1 MCIILVYNLQNEL
14 FFMFLDFKKSVILVI
29 SSILLYYTLISP
41 NILPR
46 VTVCSLDAFCITIFE
61 ILTILTIRYLS
72 MLEAK
77 ALETEILVQYTLM
90 NEIINNTSLAMYIKK
105 PDGTIL
111 LANNKLS
118 ELLKIKP
125 EDMIGRCV
133 NDLYV
138 DSNLYDEEDKKII
151 DTKQAIKSD
160 KFLRPKNN
168 NKGHWYRVTKTPVLN
183 RYNQVVSIVVIFE
196 NIDADK
202 NLEERKKTFVAT
214 MTHDLKTPTLAQI
227 NALDLLLKN
236 CFGEVSNI
244 QRDILNQIKS
254 SCKYMSNLIFTILDT
269 YLYDNGSVKLKYE
282 SFNIEELIN
291 ETINEISNLLI
302 EKQQTI
308 KIHSSAS
315 SNIVIADKFQ
325 IKRVIL
331 NLISNANN
339 HSFPNS
345 EIEVYLSDTDNSNSI
360 NIDITN
366 KSHYISD
373 DALSD
378 IFTKYK
384 QTQNA
389 KFRKTSTGLGLYLSK
404 QIIES
409 HNGEIHATSSK
420 RKGTSTFG
428 FSIPK
433 SPIETTNSTEK

>member
-1 MCIILVYNLQNEL
+1 ML
-14 FFMFLDFKKSVILVI
+14 LDFKKLVILVI

-46 VTVCSLDAFCITIFE
+46 VTVCPLDAFCITVFE
-61 ILTILTIRYLS
+61 IITILTIRYLS
-72 MLEAK
+72 MLEVK
-77 ALETEILVQYTLM
+77 ALENEIIVQHTLM
-90 NEIINNTSLAMYIKK
+90 KEIINNTSLAMYIKK
-105 PDGTIL
+105 PNGTIL

-183 RYNQVVSIVVIFE
+183 RYNQVISIVVIFE

-202 NLEERKKTFVAT
+202 ELEDRKNTFIAT

-236 CFGEVSNI
+236 CFGEMTNS
-244 QRDILNQIKS
+244 QREILNQIKG

-269 YLYDNGSVKLKYE
+269 YLYDKGSIKIRLD
-282 SFNIEELIN
+282 SFNIEELIK
-291 ETINEISNLLI
+291 ETVDEVSNLLM
-302 EKQQTI
+302 EKRQTI
-308 KIHSSAS
+308 KIHSTVS
-315 SNIVIADKFQ
+315 SSIITADKFQ

-331 NLISNANN
+331 NLISNANTYG
-339 HSFPNS
+339 FQNS
-345 EIEVYLSDTDNSNSI
+345 EIDICLSDTEDSNGI
-360 NIDITN
+360 LLNITN

-373 DALSD
+373 DALVD
-378 IFTKYK
+378 IFVKYK
-384 QTQNA
+384 QTKNA
-389 KFRKTSTGLGLYLSK
+389 KFRKTGTGLGLYLSK
-404 QIIES
+404 QIIDA
-409 HNGEIHATSSK
+409 HNGEIHATSS
-420 RKGTSTFG
+420 RENETSTFG

-433 SPIETTNSTEK
+433 TYVEAVKNA